1 MKKALERFLRYASI
15 DTTSSETGSGS
26 PSTPGQ
32 WALAKLLRDELAEL
46 GANDVLLDENCYVYG
61 RIPATKDGLPVIAL
75 IAHMDTADAVP
86 GRDFKPQV
94 KRYKGD
100 DLTLNEEKGIILSAR
115 DFPVLSQYQGQ
126 ELVVT
131 DGTTVLGADDKA
143 GVAEIMTALE
153 LLVKHPDIPHG
164 DVWAVFTPDEEIG
177 SGAELL
183 QLDRIAADFAY
194 TVDGGAVNEIEYE
207 NFNAANTRVFVKG
220 RNVHPGY
227 AKGLMVNAIK
237 LAMRFHG
244 MLPPAETPEL
254 TEGYEGFYHLRH
266 INGTE
271 EEAQMDYLIREHDSA
286 LFEQRKQVFSEAAEK
301 LNKEYGAGTFK
312 LDVKDSY
319 FNMKEIILKH
329 PHVLSRATKAIR
341 AAGMEPV
348 SVPIRGGT
356 DGARLSFRGLPCPN
370 MGTGGVNFHSVYEF
384 LPVDSLNKV
393 AEVLVEIVRE

>member
-1 MKKALERFLRYASI
+1 MNRALERFLRYASI

-26 PSTPGQ
+26 PSTAGQ
-32 WALAKLLRDELAEL
+32 WTLAKLLRDELAEL

-61 RIPATKDGLPVIAL
+61 RIPASKENLPVIAL
-75 IAHMDTADAVP
+75 IGHMDTADAVP
-86 GRDFKPQV
+86 GRSFKPQV

-244 MLPPAETPEL
+244 LLPGDETPEL

-266 INGTE
+266 ITGTE

-301 LNKEYGAGTFK
+301 INRDYGAGTVK
-312 LDVKDSY
+312 LDIKDSY

-329 PHVLSRATKAIR
+329 PHVLSRAQKAIR

-370 MGTGGVNFHSVYEF
+370 LGTGGVNFHSVYEF
-384 LPVDSLNKV
+384 LPVDILDKV